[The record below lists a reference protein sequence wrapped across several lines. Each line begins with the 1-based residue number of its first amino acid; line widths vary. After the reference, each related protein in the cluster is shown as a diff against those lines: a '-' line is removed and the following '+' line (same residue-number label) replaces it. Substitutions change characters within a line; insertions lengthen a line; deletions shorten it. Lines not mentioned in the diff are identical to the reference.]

1 MGNCGW
7 TAQIINGNYFF
18 QPAVNY
24 FSMGNFQ
31 GKLFPFEYSNGPVE
45 ELVGELKLESSDAK
59 NPNRGFFLFF
69 FYLFVFKFCYGTV
82 AKQPTGEKSPRV
94 RTRVSILSVQRIICP
109 LNF

>member
-59 NPNRGFFLFF
+59 NPNRGFFFILFF
-69 FYLFVFKFCYGTV
+69 ICLFLSFAMELSPNSPLGKKVLASELEFLFYQYREQFV
-82 AKQPTGEKSPRV
+82 P
-94 RTRVSILSVQRIICP
+94 
-109 LNF
+109 